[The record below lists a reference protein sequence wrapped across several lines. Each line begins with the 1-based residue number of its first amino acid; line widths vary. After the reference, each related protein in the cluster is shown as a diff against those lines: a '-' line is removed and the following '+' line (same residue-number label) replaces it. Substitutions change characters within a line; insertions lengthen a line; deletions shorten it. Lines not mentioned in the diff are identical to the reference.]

1 MFPEALDIAEVKSK
15 MTEHPAEA
23 PFVIESAKNS
33 DGMLSLHSLPDELYA
48 KRENFTISPE
58 ALESAIQASAFF
70 VSGETFPELIGMG
83 AADVYHPLAQNFYV
97 YTQREPAEQP

>member
-1 MFPEALDIAEVKSK
+1 MLPEALDIAEVKSK

-48 KRENFTISPE
+48 KRE
-58 ALESAIQASAFF
+58 
-70 VSGETFPELIGMG
+70 
-83 AADVYHPLAQNFYV
+83 FYDLS
-97 YTQREPAEQP
+97 